1 MGWNEDLRFN
11 NQDTFALLVWVFFFF
26 PGDGWLFFVFV
37 FIFLNIFE
45 VFHFIKVGNKKLSTH
60 LSTTNSLRW
69 AFALSKTGSWRD
81 GGDGGGSGATVERQT
96 GRVHKGPHRPKRK
109 LKPPFLLL

>member
-26 PGDGWLFFVFV
+26 SGDGWLFFVFV
-37 FIFLNIFE
+37 FNFLNIFQ

-81 GGDGGGSGATVERQT
+81 GGDGGGRGQQWKDRQAESTKALT
-96 GRVHKGPHRPKRK
+96 GQSES
-109 LKPPFLLL
+109 